1 MDRQQL
7 LRQLTAH
14 RPIDNHEAGF
24 LKRTQ
29 QFVASTPHCFERSYL
44 NGHVTGSAWIV
55 SPDRTHAILLHHQ
68 KLDRWFQPGGH
79 ADGEPDILKVAMTE
93 AQEETGLSAN
103 QLTIISHRI
112 FDIDVHRIPARPG
125 EPTHDHFDIR
135 FLFEASPD
143 IPLPGNHE
151 SHAVRWFPLDEV
163 QVMNHT
169 ASCHRMV
176 IKTRQLRDH
185 SAF

>member
-125 EPTHDHFDIR
+125 EPTYHPGLISKWRFSTRLIR
-135 FLFEASPD
+135 RRIACVSCAPLIVRACVTSPGD
-143 IPLPGNHE
+143 AAP
-151 SHAVRWFPLDEV
+151 
-163 QVMNHT
+163 
-169 ASCHRMV
+169 
-176 IKTRQLRDH
+176 
-185 SAF
+185 